1 MAELSQMLRKIA
13 LFGIGTVA
21 FSQEK
26 IEEFVQEMVKE
37 GEINKEEGKKFVSE
51 VLAEKNRQ
59 CKEFEEKINMKMKSI
74 VDSSGVA
81 KKEDMESIS
90 TRMESLS
97 ARMEKIETSIDRL
110 KQI

>member
-1 MAELSQMLRKIA
+1 MAEIIQLLRKVA

-21 FSQEK
+21 ISQEK

-37 GEINKEEGKKFVSE
+37 GEINKEEGKKFVMD

-59 CKEFEEKINMKMKSI
+59 CKEFEEKINMKVKTI
-74 VDSSGVA
+74 VDNSGVA
-81 KKEDMESIS
+81 KKEDVDN
-90 TRMESLS
+90 LS
-97 ARMEKIETSIDRL
+97 ARMEKIEASMDRL